1 MKYNKK
7 ITIATG
13 GTGGH
18 IFPAYSLAQHF
29 KKKDYDINVVT
40 DKRGFKILKNYKDI
54 RINIINSRK
63 LDNKNILN
71 ALISIFQISLS
82 IIFSVILLTK
92 LRPRLILGM
101 GGYSSFPVCI
111 AAKILRIPFIIYEN
125 NLHIGKANKYLLPLA
140 KKMLVSYKEL
150 EGVNKKYILKTIEI
164 GNIIRNEILQFKP
177 LTQNKN
183 QDLINIIVIGGSQAA
198 KVFAEILPEIFKKCK
213 DENIKLK
220 IYQQCLSSQKEKL
233 EKDYRDL
240 NIDCEIFNFNLNLLS
255 YFDKIDLAITRS
267 GSSMLAEL
275 LNCCIP
281 FISIPFKF
289 SADNHQLKNA
299 KFYEKKKYGFL
310 VKENEI
316 SEKLFPLI
324 KSIHRDRNLLSLIKK
339 KQSNYT
345 DKFVFK
351 KIDNEIKEFFYE

>member
-255 YFDKIDLAITRS
+255 YFD
-267 GSSMLAEL
+267 
-275 LNCCIP
+275 
-281 FISIPFKF
+281 
-289 SADNHQLKNA
+289 
-299 KFYEKKKYGFL
+299 
-310 VKENEI
+310 
-316 SEKLFPLI
+316 
-324 KSIHRDRNLLSLIKK
+324 
-339 KQSNYT
+339 
-345 DKFVFK
+345 
-351 KIDNEIKEFFYE
+351 